1 MVAYHAGVFLF
12 LSTALAGDPGT
23 VLAIQGP
30 RFYCDIAAEDGLRP
44 GDTVLLY
51 RQVEVEVDGR
61 TLSDPFYLGE
71 AVAVEVG
78 ETLSLAQGEP
88 NLMLQ
93 VGVGDVVT
101 LEPLQRPAPGE
112 RTVAVVV
119 PQETPETV
127 VREVVPEDVQAYV
140 TVAALPPDQ
149 RRAALEAWLKTYPD
163 SSLAESVQAE
173 LGHEPMEPEE
183 PPPPPLQLTAVS
195 VASTAEGVDVPVSVT
210 VPDTARVASA
220 QLFFRRDGEVTFRQ
234 QEMVKNGDVTLRGQ
248 VPAESTVFPTVE
260 WYVAVQDTDGALH
273 ESSVETIEVTPGL
286 GSSRQAA
293 SDSSLGVRY
302 EYVEFWWAEP
312 GLDRFHHGEV
322 DFTYRMRFHQ
332 LHAFRVGYGAFSGDG
347 GVTAQLDRADD
358 PAEFSQ
364 PIGWQYGYTEL
375 EVHPAPALG
384 LMLRGTV
391 GIDRLGLNAGV
402 GGRVRIGYEE
412 STNLQLGA
420 ARSWSVGDEFLVAL
434 AWNTI
439 DRFPMTAS
447 VQVTNKPGLR
457 SDDWGVRMVYE
468 PRVQIRPAL
477 QAGVRLGY
485 QLRNTNHLGPSL
497 GGALVWSW

>member
-1 MVAYHAGVFLF
+1 VFLF

-23 VLAIQGP
+23 VLAIEGP
-30 RFYCDIAAEDGLRP
+30 RFYCDVTAEDGLRP

-51 RQVEVEVDGR
+51 RQVELEAGGR
-61 TLSDPFYLGE
+61 TFRDPFYLGE
-71 AVAVEVG
+71 AKAVEVG
-78 ETLSLAQGEP
+78 ETLSLVQGEP
-88 NLMLQ
+88 TLMLQ

-101 LEPLQRPAPGE
+101 LEPLARPAPGE
-112 RTVAVVV
+112 REVAAVT

-140 TVAALPPDQ
+140 KVASLAPDL
-149 RRAALEAWLKTYPD
+149 RRAALERWLKTYPD
-163 SSLAESVQAE
+163 SSLAESVQVE
-173 LGHEPMEPEE
+173 LGHEPMKAVE
-183 PPPPPLQLTAVS
+183 PPPPPLTLSAVS
-195 VASTAEGVDVPVSVT
+195 VSSSAEGVGVPISVT
-210 VPDTARVASA
+210 VPDTGRVASA
-220 QLFFRRDGEVTFRQ
+220 QLFFRRDGEATFRQ
-234 QEMVKNGDVTLRGQ
+234 QEMVKNGDVTLRGE
-248 VPAESTVFPTVE
+248 VPAESAVAPAVE

-273 ESSVETIEVTPGL
+273 ESSVETIEVA
-286 GSSRQAA
+286 SAA
-293 SDSSLGVRY
+293 GPSGQGARNSSLGVRY

-332 LHAFRVGYGAFSGDG
+332 LHAFRVGYGAFNGDG
-347 GVTAQLDRADD
+347 GIVGQLDRAED
-358 PAEFSQ
+358 PSEFSQ

-375 EVHPAPALG
+375 EVHPFPALG

-391 GIDRLGLNAGV
+391 GIDRVGLNAGV

-420 ARSWSVGDEFLVAL
+420 ARSWSVGDEFLMAL

-447 VQVTNKPGLR
+447 VQVTNKPGIG

-477 QAGVRLGY
+477 QAGVRVGY